1 MVLKTKFCLKI
12 VEEGDF
18 IYVGEKVDGEVH
30 QIKVMNLKVPIGS
43 FPEEIFPKR
52 LSESRQ
58 RELEFFRK
66 FVVDNHVEFIAK
78 NY

>member
-30 QIKVMNLKVPIGS
+30 QIKVMNLKVLLDLS
-43 FPEEIFPKR
+43 LKKFFPK
-52 LSESRQ
+52 
-58 RELEFFRK
+58 
-66 FVVDNHVEFIAK
+66 D
-78 NY
+78 